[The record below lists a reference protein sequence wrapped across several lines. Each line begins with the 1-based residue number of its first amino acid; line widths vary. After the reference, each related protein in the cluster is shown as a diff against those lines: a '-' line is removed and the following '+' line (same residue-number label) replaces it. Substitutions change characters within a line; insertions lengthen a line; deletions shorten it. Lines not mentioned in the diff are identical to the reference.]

1 MMFEI
6 NSRRPVRKRIPSK
19 PSTTNDSQNSGVKV
33 YHSYIYNSVA
43 HILWEVK
50 GYA

>member
-1 MMFEI
+1 MFEI

-19 PSTTNDSQNSGVKV
+19 PSTPANSQNNGVKV
-33 YHSYIYNSVA
+33 YHSYIYNSVT
-43 HILWEVK
+43 HILGEVK